1 MLEIVRLVH
10 KAMKRFGGS
19 DYVTKDNVVYDTEN
33 VLASNRTG
41 FRYHFRPPFSSEAW
55 IDF

>member
-1 MLEIVRLVH
+1 MFEIIRILH
-10 KAMKRFGGS
+10 KVMKRFGGS
-19 DYVTKDNVVYDTEN
+19 DYVTKDNVVYDTDE
-33 VLASNRTG
+33 VLASKGTG

>member
-1 MLEIVRLVH
+1 MFEIIRLVH

-19 DYVTKDNVVYDTEN
+19 DYVTKDSVVYDTDE
-33 VLASNRTG
+33 VLSSKGTG